1 MDRAIPARHTRPAP
15 SLLMRVL
22 TPTSPG
28 PVRSQEMK
36 PKTPAG
42 ALPILQIDDKP
53 AVCQSGGIFRFA
65 ARLSGHMPDDPFE
78 ALQVRAQP
86 RARASVPRADRFASA
101 VKTQATPLFFV
112 LRWRKSSG
120 WWRTCRRSCSRA

>member
-1 MDRAIPARHTRPAP
+1 MVPRETEVTAVTQARPLGRTVVA
-15 SLLMRVL
+15 LFAVL
-22 TPTSPG
+22 IMVGTGVAWGS
-28 PVRSQEMK
+28 VRSFE
-36 PKTPAG
+36 
-42 ALPILQIDDKP
+42 
-53 AVCQSGGIFRFA
+53 GGIFRFA